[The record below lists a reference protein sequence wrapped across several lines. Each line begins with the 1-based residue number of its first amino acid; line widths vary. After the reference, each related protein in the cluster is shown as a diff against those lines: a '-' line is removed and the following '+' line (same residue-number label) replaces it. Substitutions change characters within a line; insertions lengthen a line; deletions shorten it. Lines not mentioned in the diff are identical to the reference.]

1 MSIPLKK
8 LFSDVR
14 LLAYSF
20 VKLLIIPVI
29 GTLLIKQ
36 VIGNEM
42 LCRVCMIILATPA
55 ASMTVMLAE
64 QYEGNLEIASRG
76 VALTTLLSVATI
88 PIVSAI
94 VF

>member
-1 MSIPLKK
+1 
-8 LFSDVR
+8 
-14 LLAYSF
+14 
-20 VKLLIIPVI
+20 
-29 GTLLIKQ
+29 
-36 VIGNEM
+36 
-42 LCRVCMIILATPA
+42 
-55 ASMTVMLAE
+55 MTVMLAE